1 MELDTL
7 IQQLATDPEQIE
19 FQNVIATIDE
29 NYVFTPTGFSN
40 GEQVNLADQ
49 NNGSCKIFSFAA
61 LHKLSVD
68 ATLACFGA
76 FYRDEVLQD
85 PQGTNHQNIRQFMIH
100 GWDGVR
106 FDGQALKI
114 R

>member
-7 IQQLATDPEQIE
+7 IQQLAMKPEQTD
-19 FQNVIATIDE
+19 FQTVIATIDD

-40 GEQVNLADQ
+40 GEQVNAADQ

-61 LHKLSVD
+61 LQKLSVE
-68 ATLACFGA
+68 ATLACFGS
-76 FYRDEVLQD
+76 FYRDDVLGD
-85 PQGTNHQNIRQFMIH
+85 PKGDSHQNIRQFMIH
-100 GWDGVR
+100 GWDGIR